1 MSLLNKYILRLSNNN
16 NSSGVTLNTTN
27 DTFTINLPDGLKNRG
42 ACNVR
47 VVSGIVLIEDEGANR
62 IVESNT
68 RIFVIRSNIP
78 SLGYDTENRSGG
90 NTILGTGLI
99 TNEPTG
105 QDGTEVITL
114 ESPDAGFQFTCP
126 GLPDNLVLEKMYV
139 DPTTQL
145 LIPAANYTTTSLPCS
160 ITLELTFEN

>member
-1 MSLLNKYILRLSNNN
+1 MNLQNKYILRLSNNN
-16 NSSGVTLNTTN
+16 NSDGVTLNTN
-27 DTFTINLPDGLKNRG
+27 KDTFTINLPNVFKNRG

-47 VVSGIVLIEDEGANR
+47 VVSGVVQVEDIVSTNR
-62 IVESNT
+62 IISTNT
-68 RIFVIRSNIP
+68 RVFVIRSNIP
-78 SLGYDTENRSGG
+78 SLSYDTENRSGG

-99 TNEPTG
+99 ISNT
-105 QDGTEVITL
+105 DTEIITL

-126 GLPDNLVLEKMYV
+126 GLPDNLVIEKMFI

-145 LIPAANYTTTSLPCS
+145 LIPADKYTTTSLPCS

>member
-1 MSLLNKYILRLSNNN
+1 MNLQNKYILRLCNNN
-16 NSSGVTLNTTN
+16 NTDGVTLNATN
-27 DTFTINLPDGLKNRG
+27 DIFTINLPNDLKNRG

-47 VVSGIVLIEDEGANR
+47 LVSAVVQIEDVVSTNR
-62 IVESNT
+62 IVSSNT
-68 RIFVIRSNIP
+68 RVFVIRSNINA
-78 SLGYDTENRSGG
+78 LGYDTENRSGG

-99 TNEPTG
+99 LTNA
-105 QDGTEVITL
+105 DSEVITL

-126 GLPDNLVLEKMYV
+126 SLPDNLVIEKMFF

-145 LIPAANYTTTSLPCS
+145 LIAADKYTATSLPCS